1 MNKGAPET
9 GRHLTASWEPGM
21 TITKRVSGFIAILL
35 VFFLSAGL
43 SEAEELRLTVRSA
56 ILFDMTTNRIL
67 YTHNADAPVQ
77 PASITK
83 VLSLYIATEA
93 IREGNVHPGD
103 PVKVSRTAGRTNG
116 STMHIKAGSE
126 IPLKELLKGMAVV
139 SANDASVAVAE
150 YIGGN
155 VRGFVQRMNRKAR
168 ELGMTGSFFVNP
180 SGLPAKGQ
188 VTTARDV
195 LTLACDYIRRFPEL
209 LNMHSQRYFTY
220 RDITQ
225 RNSNNLLRLY
235 PSVDG
240 LKTGWIRKA
249 GYHIIATAKRDDTRL
264 IAVVMGA
271 KNLAIRTRETER
283 LLDEG
288 FRMVRENRG

>member
-1 MNKGAPET
+1 
-9 GRHLTASWEPGM
+9 M
-21 TITKRVSGFIAILL
+21 TLTKRTFVSIVILL
-35 VFFLSAGL
+35 FLFPSVGL
-43 SEAEELRLTVRSA
+43 SKAEERRAIRSA
-56 ILFDMTTNRIL
+56 ILYDMSTDRIL
-67 YTHNADAPVQ
+67 YTYNADAPIQ

-93 IREGNVHPGD
+93 IRKGNACPGD
-103 PVKVSRTAGRTNG
+103 PVKISRRAGRTNG
-116 STMHIKAGSE
+116 SKMFLKAGST
-126 IPLKELLKGMAVV
+126 IPLKELLEGMAVV

-155 VRGFVQRMNRKAR
+155 VEGFVKRMNRKAH

-180 SGLPAKGQ
+180 NGLPAKGQ

-195 LTLACDYIRRFPEL
+195 LTLACDYMRRFPDSL
-209 LNMHSQRYFTY
+209 DIHSRQYLTY

-225 RNSNNLLRLY
+225 HNHNNLLALY
-235 PSVDG
+235 PDVDG
-240 LKTGWIRKA
+240 LKTGWVRKA
-249 GYHIIATAKRDDTRL
+249 GYHIIATAKRNDTRL

-271 KNLAIRTRETER
+271 KNHAIRTKETER

>member
-1 MNKGAPET
+1 
-9 GRHLTASWEPGM
+9 M
-21 TITKRVSGFIAILL
+21 TLTKRAFVFMVVLL
-35 VFFLSAGL
+35 VFLLSADL
-43 SEAEELRLTVRSA
+43 SKAEERLAVRSA
-56 ILFDMTTNRIL
+56 ILFDMTTDRIL

-93 IREGNVHPGD
+93 IRKGNVLPGD
-103 PVKVSRTAGRTNG
+103 PVKISRKAGRTNG
-116 STMHIKAGSE
+116 SKMFIKAGSK

-155 VRGFVQRMNRKAR
+155 VEGFVKRMNRKAR

-180 SGLPAKGQ
+180 NGLPAKGQ

-195 LTLACDYIRRFPEL
+195 LTLACDYMRRFPES
-209 LNMHSQRYFTY
+209 LNIHSRQYFTY

-225 RNSNNLLRLY
+225 HNHNNLLTLY
-235 PSVDG
+235 PDVDG
-240 LKTGWIRKA
+240 LKTGWVRKA
-249 GYHIIATAKRDDTRL
+249 GYHIIATAKRNDTRL

-271 KNLAIRTRETER
+271 KNHAIRTRETER

>member
-1 MNKGAPET
+1 MAPRKRGAIAFCKG
-9 GRHLTASWEPGM
+9 GRGM
-21 TITKRVSGFIAILL
+21 TITKRVMGFIAVLLIL
-35 VFFLSAGL
+35 FLSAGRSHADQL
-43 SEAEELRLTVRSA
+43 GLTVPSA
-56 ILFDMTTNRIL
+56 ILFNMTTDRIL

-83 VLSLYIATEA
+83 VLSLYIAGEA
-93 IREGNVHPGD
+93 IRKGNVHPGD
-103 PVKVSRTAGRTNG
+103 RVRVSQRAGRTNG
-116 STMHIKAGSE
+116 STMHIRAGSE
-126 IPLKELLKGMAVV
+126 VPLQELLIGMAVV

-150 YIGGN
+150 YIGGT
-155 VRGFVQRMNRKAR
+155 VRGFVQQMNRKAR
-168 ELGMTGSFFVNP
+168 ELGMTSSFFVNP
-180 SGLPAKGQ
+180 NGLPAKGQ

-195 LTLACDYIRRFPEL
+195 LALAREYIRRFPDL
-209 LNMHSQRYFTY
+209 LDIHSQQYFTH
-220 RDITQ
+220 RDFT
-225 RNSNNLLRLY
+225 RHNSNNLLRLY

-240 LKTGWIRKA
+240 LKTGWVRKA

-271 KNLAIRTRETER
+271 KSIAIRTSDTER

>member
-1 MNKGAPET
+1 
-9 GRHLTASWEPGM
+9 M
-21 TITKRVSGFIAILL
+21 TIAKRTSVFIAVLL
-35 VFFLSAGL
+35 VFFLSADL
-43 SEAEELRLTVRSA
+43 SKAEERLAIRSA
-56 ILFDMTTNRIL
+56 ILFDMTTDRIL

-93 IREGNVHPGD
+93 IRQGNVHPGD
-103 PVKVSRTAGRTNG
+103 PVKISRKAGRTNG
-116 STMHIKAGSE
+116 SKMFLRAGST

-150 YIGGN
+150 YIDGD
-155 VRGFVQRMNRKAR
+155 VDGFVKRMNGKAR
-168 ELGMTGSFFVNP
+168 ELGMTSSVFVNP
-180 SGLPAKGQ
+180 NGLPAKGQ

-195 LTLACDYIRRFPEL
+195 LTLACDYMRRFPES
-209 LNMHSQRYFTY
+209 LNIHSQQYFTY

-225 RNSNNLLRLY
+225 HNSNNLLMLY
-235 PSVDG
+235 PNVDG
-240 LKTGWIRKA
+240 LKTGWVRKA
-249 GYHIIATAKRDDTRL
+249 GYHIIATAKRGDTRL

-271 KNLAIRTRETER
+271 KNRAIRTRETER

-288 FRMVRENRG
+288 FRMIREHRG

>member
-1 MNKGAPET
+1 M
-9 GRHLTASWEPGM
+9 
-21 TITKRVSGFIAILL
+21 VVLL

-43 SEAEELRLTVRSA
+43 SEAEGLRLTVPSA
-56 ILFDMTTNRIL
+56 ILLDMTTDRIL

-93 IREGNVHPGD
+93 IREGNVSPDD

-116 STMHIKAGSE
+116 STMHIKVGSE
-126 IPLKELLKGMAVV
+126 IPLKELLEGMAVV

-150 YIGGN
+150 YIGGT
-155 VRGFVQRMNRKAR
+155 VQGFVQRMNRKAR
-168 ELGMTGSFFVNP
+168 ELGMTDSFFVNP
-180 SGLPAKGQ
+180 NGLPAKGQ

-195 LTLACDYIRRFPEL
+195 LTLACDYIRRFPESL
-209 LNMHSQRYFTY
+209 DIHSRLYFTY
-220 RDITQ
+220 RDITWH
-225 RNSNNLLRLY
+225 NHNNLLKLY

-240 LKTGWIRKA
+240 LKTGWVRKA
-249 GYHIIATAKRDDTRL
+249 GYHIIATAKRGDTRL

-271 KNLAIRTRETER
+271 KNIAIRTRETER

-288 FRMVRENRG
+288 FRMIRENRG

>member
-1 MNKGAPET
+1 
-9 GRHLTASWEPGM
+9 M
-21 TITKRVSGFIAILL
+21 TITKRVSCFIVVLL
-35 VFFLSAGL
+35 LFFLSADL
-43 SEAEELRLTVRSA
+43 SEAEELRLTARSA
-56 ILFDMTTNRIL
+56 ILFDMTTDRIL
-67 YTHNADAPVQ
+67 YTRNADAPVQ

-103 PVKVSRTAGRTNG
+103 PVKISRKAGRTNG
-116 STMHIKAGSE
+116 SKMFIKAGSK

-150 YIGGN
+150 YVGGN
-155 VRGFVQRMNRKAR
+155 VQGFVERMNRKAR
-168 ELGMTGSFFVNP
+168 ELGMTRSFFVNP
-180 SGLPAKGQ
+180 NGLPAKGQ
-188 VTTARDV
+188 VTTARDA
-195 LTLACDYIRRFPEL
+195 LTLACYYIRRFPES
-209 LNMHSQRYFTY
+209 LNIHSQQYFTY

-225 RNSNNLLRLY
+225 LNSNNLLTLY
-235 PSVDG
+235 PNVDG
-240 LKTGWIRKA
+240 LKTGWVRKA
-249 GYHIIATAKRDDTRL
+249 GYHIIATAKRGDTRL

-271 KNLAIRTRETER
+271 KNHAIRTRETER

>member
-1 MNKGAPET
+1 M
-9 GRHLTASWEPGM
+9 
-21 TITKRVSGFIAILL
+21 ILL
-35 VFFLSAGL
+35 VFFLSNAL
-43 SEAEELRLTVRSA
+43 SKAEARLAVRSA
-56 ILFDMTTNRIL
+56 ILFDMTTDRVL
-67 YTHNADAPVQ
+67 YTQNADAPVQ

-83 VLSLYIATEA
+83 VLSLYIAIEA
-93 IREGNVHPGD
+93 IRKGNVSLGD
-103 PVKVSRTAGRTNG
+103 PVKISRKAGRTNG
-116 STMHIKAGSE
+116 SKMFLKAGST
-126 IPLKELLKGMAVV
+126 ISLKELLEGMAVV

-155 VRGFVQRMNRKAR
+155 VEDFVKKMNRTAH

-180 SGLPAKGQ
+180 NGLPAKGQ

-195 LTLACDYIRRFPEL
+195 LTLACDYMRRFPDSL
-209 LNMHSQRYFTY
+209 DIHSRQYFTY

-225 RNSNNLLRLY
+225 HNHNNLLTLH
-235 PSVDG
+235 PDVDG

-249 GYHIIATAKRDDTRL
+249 GYHIIATAKRDNTRL

-271 KNLAIRTRETER
+271 RNHAIRTKETER

-288 FRMVRENRG
+288 FRMVQENRG

>member
-1 MNKGAPET
+1 
-9 GRHLTASWEPGM
+9 M
-21 TITKRVSGFIAILL
+21 TLTKRASVSIVILL
-35 VFFLSAGL
+35 VFFLSVGL
-43 SEAEELRLTVRSA
+43 SKAEERRTIRSA
-56 ILFDMTTNRIL
+56 ILFDLTTDRIL

-93 IREGNVHPGD
+93 ILKGNVRPGD
-103 PVKVSRTAGRTNG
+103 PVKISRKAGRTNG
-116 STMHIKAGSE
+116 SKMFLKAGST
-126 IPLKELLKGMAVV
+126 IPLKELLEGMAVV

-155 VRGFVQRMNRKAR
+155 IEGFVKQMNRKAR
-168 ELGMTGSFFVNP
+168 ELGMTSSFFVNP
-180 SGLPAKGQ
+180 NGLPAKGQ

-195 LTLACDYIRRFPEL
+195 LTLACDYLRRFPES
-209 LNMHSQRYFTY
+209 LNIHSHQYFTY

-225 RNSNNLLRLY
+225 HNHNNLLTLY
-235 PSVDG
+235 PDVDG
-240 LKTGWIRKA
+240 LKTGWVRQA
-249 GYHIIATAKRDDTRL
+249 GYHIIATAKRNDTRL

-271 KNLAIRTRETER
+271 KNHAIRTRETER

-288 FRMVRENRG
+288 FRKVRENQG

>member
-1 MNKGAPET
+1 
-9 GRHLTASWEPGM
+9 M
-21 TITKRVSGFIAILL
+21 TITKRASGFMVVLL
-35 VFFLSAGL
+35 VFFLSAHF
-43 SEAEELRLTVRSA
+43 SEAEELRLTARST
-56 ILFDMTTNRIL
+56 ILFDMTTDRIL
-67 YTHNADAPVQ
+67 YARNADAPVQ

-93 IREGNVHPGD
+93 IREGNVHLGD
-103 PVKVSRTAGRTNG
+103 PVKISRKAGWTNG
-116 STMHIKAGSE
+116 SKMFVKAGSE

-150 YIGGN
+150 YIGGD
-155 VRGFVQRMNRKAR
+155 VKGFV
-168 ELGMTGSFFVNP
+168 ESFFVNP
-180 SGLPAKGQ
+180 NGLPAKGQ

-195 LTLACDYIRRFPEL
+195 LTLACEYIRRFPES
-209 LNMHSQRYFTY
+209 LNIHSQQYFTY

-225 RNSNNLLRLY
+225 HNSNNLLMLY
-235 PSVDG
+235 PNVDG
-240 LKTGWIRKA
+240 LKTGWVRKA
-249 GYHIIATAKRDDTRL
+249 GYHIIATAKRGDTRL

-271 KNLAIRTRETER
+271 KNHAIRTRETER